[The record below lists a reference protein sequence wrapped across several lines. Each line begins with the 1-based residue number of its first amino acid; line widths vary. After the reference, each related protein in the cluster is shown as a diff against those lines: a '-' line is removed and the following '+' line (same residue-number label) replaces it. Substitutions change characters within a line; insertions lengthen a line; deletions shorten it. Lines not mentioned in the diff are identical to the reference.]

1 LDCQF
6 YLFLK
11 FPESNADESR
21 KAPWKVRETFKLP
34 WQSDRYFVLTPDFQQ
49 LGWGG
54 WINCTEAF
62 SDTLEFGS
70 TINDFAV
77 AGLEKINASSP

>member
-1 LDCQF
+1 
-6 YLFLK
+6 
-11 FPESNADESR
+11 
-21 KAPWKVRETFKLP
+21 
-34 WQSDRYFVLTPDFQQ
+34 LTPDFQQ

-77 AGLEKINASSP
+77 AGVSEIQHECRRAGLEKINASSP